1 MKVSVQSSLAL
12 RFDWLKMMNQ
22 KKHSLDQSE
31 LELILS
37 LSKAANFSPV
47 CWKSISADEAAY
59 KAAVFCSCFSLVL
72 DLLDPNSFY
81 SRTGSSPRYF
91 PLDLLLLPVSTNRDS
106 GLPLLGAVP
115 WSVQG

>member
-1 MKVSVQSSLAL
+1 
-12 RFDWLKMMNQ
+12 MMNQ

-72 DLLDPNSFY
+72 DLLDPTASILGPEAHLATSHSICCFFLSVPTGTAVFLYSALSLGQSKGSGHSNTSF
-81 SRTGSSPRYF
+81 PHI
-91 PLDLLLLPVSTNRDS
+91 LLV
-106 GLPLLGAVP
+106 
-115 WSVQG
+115 

>member
-1 MKVSVQSSLAL
+1 
-12 RFDWLKMMNQ
+12 MNQ

-59 KAAVFCSCFSLVL
+59 KAAVFCSLLFPRPRSARSNSL
-72 DLLDPNSFY
+72 Y